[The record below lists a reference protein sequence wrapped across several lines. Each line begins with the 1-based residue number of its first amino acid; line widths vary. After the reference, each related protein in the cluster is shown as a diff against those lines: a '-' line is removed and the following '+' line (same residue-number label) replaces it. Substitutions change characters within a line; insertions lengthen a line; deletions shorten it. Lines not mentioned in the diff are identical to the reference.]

1 MKKSA
6 WIIFGLVLCSWLS
19 AGAGALNLYPAIY
32 WIAGSVSGPSG
43 VDVNGRQVVFFK
55 EPLVNNQIVGVYADD
70 LTGPEGL
77 SGQSGRYILNALE
90 GFGMDLRPGTY
101 YAAVVR
107 GEDNYG
113 ADPVE
118 VTVTGNGYDFAPE
131 LVLAYGAGPAA
142 PAAGAEPA
150 PSIRVWFDNRLYQ
163 STIYGQE
170 EDKRPFYV
178 SETGDMKIEV
188 DIADPFQLD
197 RTASYAL
204 SVQNPDGGVES
215 FDLSAVP
222 GFRVS
227 AAEVKPLVIDSPYPK
242 TLAAAEEEQN
252 YVFTFNA
259 RSAGIFGPP
268 AETTLVAAVTV
279 SGGPVRL
286 IGQLL
291 TYPSPVHLKTDNKV
305 TFQFT
310 LNRAAKTDLF
320 VFDAS
325 GRVIKKIS
333 SNKYEEGGSAGINKV
348 DWDLITDQGD
358 RVSSGI
364 GVVTLVSSED
374 NRLLGRGKFTAL
386 P

>member
-1 MKKSA
+1 MKKFA
-6 WIIFGLVLCSWLS
+6 WIIFGLIFCFWLS
-19 AGAGALNLYPAIY
+19 AGAEALNLYPAIY

-70 LTGPEGL
+70 ITGPEGL
-77 SGQSGRYILNALE
+77 SGQSGQYILNALE
-90 GFGMDLRPGTY
+90 GFGMDLAPGTY
-101 YAAVVR
+101 YAAVVK

-118 VTVTGNGYDFAPE
+118 VMVTGNGYDFAPE

-142 PAAGAEPA
+142 PTPGAEPA
-150 PSIRVWFDNRLYQ
+150 PSIRAWFDNRLYQ
-163 STIYGQE
+163 STIYGLE
-170 EDKRPFYV
+170 EDKKRFYV
-178 SETGDMKIEV
+178 SETGDVKIEV
-188 DIADPFQLD
+188 DIPDPYQLD
-197 RTASYAL
+197 RSASYAL
-204 SVQNPDGGVES
+204 SIQNPDGMVES

-227 AAEVKPLVIDSPYPK
+227 AAEAKPLVIDTPYPK
-242 TLAAAEEEQN
+242 TLTAAEEELN
-252 YVFTFNA
+252 YIFTFNA

-286 IGQLL
+286 IGELL

-305 TFQFT
+305 TFQYM
-310 LNRAAKTDLF
+310 LNRGANIDLF

-325 GRVIKKIS
+325 GRVVKKIS
-333 SNKYEEGGSAGINKV
+333 ESASAGINKV
-348 DWDLITDQGD
+348 EWDLITDQGQ
-358 RVSSGI
+358 RVGSGI
-364 GVVTLVSSED
+364 GVVTLVSSKD
-374 NRLLGRGKFTAL
+374 NRLLGKGKFTAL